1 MFLSILSLFFVVLG
15 VVADQLRGVSIKELF
30 IQDVVLSI
38 VGTIYDGVEE
48 ARKFGNDHYRLFV
61 IWQDYTSKQNDCNRC
76 HFETIPETIRTKDG
90 RYKDYTREG
99 FIFPQPSNANIPT
112 FQLNKDEILAFA
124 MKQIVDLFSGV
135 DVFLENDTCCHV
147 FQVYW
152 Q

>member
-1 MFLSILSLFFVVLG
+1 MFLSILILFVSG
-15 VVADQLRGVSIKELF
+15 AVAQLRGGSLKELF

-38 VGTIYDGVEE
+38 VGTVYAGVEE
-48 ARKFGNDHYRLFV
+48 SRKFGNDHYRLFL
-61 IWQDYTSKQNDCNRC
+61 IWQDSTSKQSDCDRC
-76 HFETIPETIRTKDG
+76 HFETIPETIRAKDG

-135 DVFLENDTCCHV
+135 DVFLENDTCCHT

-152 Q
+152 